1 MFRAIKIATG
11 PSKQSGG
18 VLKRKDGTVIEDRGA
33 KLDRWIEH
41 YSELYGSEGNA
52 DTDYINSL
60 PNLPVRLDLDK
71 QPDTVEVAK
80 FIKNLRLG
88 KAAGMDEI
96 PAELL
101 KAGSDS
107 MFKQIHAL
115 ISNCWTTM
123 AVPQAFKDAKIS
135 TLYKNKGERG
145 DCNNYRGISLLSV
158 AGKLLARILL
168 SRLLKIAE
176 EVYPESQC
184 GFRSGRSTTDM
195 IFAVRQ
201 LQEKSREQ
209 RVPLYMAFVD
219 LTKAFDLVDRGSLFT
234 VLKKAGC
241 PPTLL
246 ALIDS
251 FHNGMQARVQFDGEL
266 SNEFPIKRGVK
277 QGCVLAP
284 TLFGIYFS
292 YVFKMTDSQLH
303 PSCGVSLLTRDD
315 GNFFNLARFKAR
327 SLTEKFVIKELLY
340 ADDAALCAS
349 SAEDLQLMLDHFSV
363 SCQRFGLQISM
374 KKTVTM
380 SQAPAPHVFSI
391 DDIHLQDVENF
402 NYLGSCLSKNTTVDN
417 EISSRLGIASTTF
430 GRLTKRVWNNRHL
443 GVKTKVRVYEACV
456 LSILLYGAETLATY
470 RPQESKLSAFH
481 TRNLRFILG
490 KTWEDKMTN
499 KDLFMQTGS
508 CPLSSRLKLIRL
520 RWAGHVN
527 RMPRTRT
534 PHMILH
540 GVLEN
545 ATRRKGRPRLR
556 FKDVLKRDL
565 KDFSIQPETWTSAS
579 RNRPNWRRS
588 LYAGCKADMHKT
600 LEKLRLRRL
609 SKSQR

>member
-1 MFRAIKIATG
+1 M
-11 PSKQSGG
+11 S
-18 VLKRKDGTVIEDRGA
+18 
-33 KLDRWIEH
+33 
-41 YSELYGSEGNA
+41 
-52 DTDYINSL
+52 
-60 PNLPVRLDLDK
+60 
-71 QPDTVEVAK
+71 
-80 FIKNLRLG
+80 
-88 KAAGMDEI
+88 
-96 PAELL
+96 
-101 KAGSDS
+101 
-107 MFKQIHAL
+107 
-115 ISNCWTTM
+115 
-123 AVPQAFKDAKIS
+123 VPQAFKDAKIS

-158 AGKLLARILL
+158 TGKLLARILL
-168 SRLLKIAE
+168 SRLLAIAE
-176 EVYPESQC
+176 DVYPESQC

-195 IFAVRQ
+195 IFTVRQ

-219 LTKAFDLVDRGSLFT
+219 LTKAFDFVDRGSLFA

-246 ALIDS
+246 ALIES

-266 SNEFPIKRGVK
+266 SDEFPIKRGVK

-292 YVFKMTDSQLH
+292 YLLQMTDKHLH
-303 PSCGVSLLTRDD
+303 QSCGVSLLTRGD

-340 ADDAALCAS
+340 ADDAVLCAS
-349 SAEDLQLMLDHFSV
+349 SPEDLQLMLNHFAV
-363 SCQRFGLQISM
+363 SCRRFGLQISL
-374 KKTVTM
+374 KKTVTI
-380 SQAPAPHVFSI
+380 SQAPEPHVFSI
-391 DDIHLQDVENF
+391 DDINLQDLERF
-402 NYLGSCLSKNTTVDN
+402 TYLGSCLSKNTTVDS
-417 EISSRLGIASTTF
+417 EISTRLGIASTAF

-443 GVKTKVRVYEACV
+443 GIKTKVRVYEACV
-456 LSILLYGAETLATY
+456 LSILLYGAETWATY

-481 TRNLRFILG
+481 TRNLRFIVG

-499 KDLFMQTGS
+499 EELFMLTGS
-508 CPLSSRLKLIRL
+508 GPLSSRLKFTRL

-527 RMPRTRT
+527 RMPSTRI

-540 GVLEN
+540 AVLEHG
-545 ATRRKGRPRLR
+545 TRQTGRPRLR

-565 KDFSIQPETWTSAS
+565 KDFSMQPETWTSAS
-579 RNRPNWRRS
+579 RDRPNWRRS
-588 LYAGCKADMHKT
+588 LHAGCKRDAQKT